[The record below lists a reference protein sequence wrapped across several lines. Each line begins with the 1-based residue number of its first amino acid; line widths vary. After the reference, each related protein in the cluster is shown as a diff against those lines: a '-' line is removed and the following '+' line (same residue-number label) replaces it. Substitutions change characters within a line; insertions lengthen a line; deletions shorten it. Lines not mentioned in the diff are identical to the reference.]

1 MILMAKTQTILQ
13 VFVAS
18 PRDVVDERKIL
29 EDVISEFNLTWSDTN
44 KIRLELL
51 KWETHAHPGFGED
64 AQDAINRQIGN
75 EYDIFIG
82 IMWGLFGSPTNR
94 AESGTEEEYE
104 KAYARLA
111 ESPGSVQI
119 MFYFKDAGISPSKLD
134 PEQLAKV
141 QAFKR
146 RISLAFLSLEKL

>member
-82 IMWGLFGSPTNR
+82 ILW
-94 AESGTEEEYE
+94 
-104 KAYARLA
+104 
-111 ESPGSVQI
+111 
-119 MFYFKDAGISPSKLD
+119 
-134 PEQLAKV
+134 
-141 QAFKR
+141 
-146 RISLAFLSLEKL
+146 